1 MCALIASFP
10 ESNERVNL
18 RNVSKSITRVTN
30 IKGMYLVD
38 LCLVDCEP
46 DA

>member
-1 MCALIASFP
+1 MCALIASSP

-30 IKGMYLVD
+30 IKGMCLEDPCHVD
-38 LCLVDCEP
+38 WDP